1 MNFKDAYKEE
11 LELYNPEASAERLK
25 EIKRQEERRKDK
37 KAIPYFIGAI
47 LIVLF
52 IWWLCSERTEEIS
65 KTYEGYIFANSNT
78 FGKDDIIDTP
88 MDALTLTVKG
98 NVTYSSKISKKIVSM
113 ELTITLKD
121 KNGNILFE
129 NYDSSTGELGDKDSC
144 SHGIIELVFEN
155 EEYVDTNFLG
165 EISFYDNFENATLYL
180 FENVV
185 LYGKDGPWA
194 FAAPAN
200 SVEGAYNLFIEKFNQ

>member
-1 MNFKDAYKEE
+1 
-11 LELYNPEASAERLK
+11 
-25 EIKRQEERRKDK
+25 
-37 KAIPYFIGAI
+37 
-47 LIVLF
+47 
-52 IWWLCSERTEEIS
+52 
-65 KTYEGYIFANSNT
+65 
-78 FGKDDIIDTP
+78 
-88 MDALTLTVKG
+88 
-98 NVTYSSKISKKIVSM
+98 M

-194 FAAPAN
+194 FAAPAD
-200 SVEGAYNLFIEKFNQ
+200 SVEDAYNLFIEKYNK

>member
-52 IWWLCSERTEEIS
+52 IWWICSERTEEIS

-98 NVTYSSKISKKIVSM
+98 NVIYSSKISKYFSM
-113 ELTITLKD
+113 NKYSLEV
-121 KNGNILFE
+121 
-129 NYDSSTGELGDKDSC
+129 
-144 SHGIIELVFEN
+144 II
-155 EEYVDTNFLG
+155 FLACL
-165 EISFYDNFENATLYL
+165 S
-180 FENVV
+180 
-185 LYGKDGPWA
+185 
-194 FAAPAN
+194 
-200 SVEGAYNLFIEKFNQ
+200 

>member
-1 MNFKDAYKEE
+1 M
-11 LELYNPEASAERLK
+11 
-25 EIKRQEERRKDK
+25 
-37 KAIPYFIGAI
+37 
-47 LIVLF
+47 V
-52 IWWLCSERTEEIS
+52 
-65 KTYEGYIFANSNT
+65 
-78 FGKDDIIDTP
+78 
-88 MDALTLTVKG
+88 
-98 NVTYSSKISKKIVSM
+98 
-113 ELTITLKD
+113 LKD

-200 SVEGAYNLFIEKFNQ
+200 SVKDAYNPEQNIEGGTKYLKGLMDRFGNDKQLALAAYNAGPNAVKKYGGIPPYAETQNYVKKVLSKYDTYKGASA